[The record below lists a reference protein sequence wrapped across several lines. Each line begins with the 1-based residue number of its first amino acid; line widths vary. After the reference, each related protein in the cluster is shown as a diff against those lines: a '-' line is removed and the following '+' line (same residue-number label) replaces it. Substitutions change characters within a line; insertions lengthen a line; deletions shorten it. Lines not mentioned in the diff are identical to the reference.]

1 MEGGI
6 AMALYTY
13 DEQVDVLYVLLAP
26 EPEASIKKTVELG
39 ERLHVDLAPDGSVV
53 GVEILYP
60 KTGRV
65 DLGPLKERYHLAIE
79 IPFNFA
85 A

>member
-1 MEGGI
+1 
-6 AMALYTY
+6 MALFTY

-26 EPEASIKKTVELG
+26 EPEASIDRTVELG
-39 ERLHVDLAPDGSVV
+39 ERLHVDIAPDGTVV

-60 KTGRV
+60 KNGVV
-65 DLGPLKERYHLAIE
+65 DLQPLKERYDLNIE
-79 IPFNFA
+79 LPFNFA

>member
-1 MEGGI
+1 
-6 AMALYTY
+6 MALYTY
-13 DEQVDVLYVLLAP
+13 DEQVDVLYVLLAA
-26 EPEASIKKTVELG
+26 EPEANIERTVEVG

-60 KTGRV
+60 KGGEV
-65 DLGPLKERYHLAIE
+65 DLAPLKDRYQVEIQ